1 MNFNNYLKYVKGHGP
16 NTNSDTLSFTDRFM
30 MAFGRRLTEVGVP
43 LIDKIIDSDF
53 YVNADSATIEL
64 AIESDDYELDFAD
77 YNLKIKFDTDLFD
90 DKYDEADDENIRVK
104 VTYKKATSV
113 NDTHDLDPFV
123 SIEKKELR
131 TYLTGLMSWIDYA
144 ARTGIVFDDQIMKNF
159 LIHDN
164 ELSSYVQDGISR
176 IGIKNIK
183 LNILV
188 ITAISLI
195 EKVGFFD
202 DMAKVDVD
210 EYLDDDEDEDGMV
223 LPYELPDE
231 DEDIPEEYRSA
242 EPGPAAH
249 PDDGNTKADSSAES
263 GI

>member
-16 NTNSDTLSFTDRFM
+16 NTNSETLSFTDRFM
-30 MAFGRRLTEVGVP
+30 MAFGRRLADVGVP
-43 LIDKIIDSDF
+43 KLDKIIESDF
-53 YVNADSATIEL
+53 YINADSTTIEL
-64 AIESDDYELDFAD
+64 EIVSDDYELYFAD

-90 DKYDEADDENIRVK
+90 DKYDEEDEEEIRVK
-104 VTYKKATSV
+104 VSYKKASSV
-113 NDTHDLDPFV
+113 DDTHDLAPSV

-131 TYLTGLMSWIDYA
+131 TYLTSLMGWIDYA
-144 ARTGIVFDDQIMKNF
+144 ASTGIIFNDETIKNF
-159 LIHDN
+159 TIIDDAVG
-164 ELSSYVQDGISR
+164 SYIQDGISR
-176 IGIKNIK
+176 IGVNNIK

-210 EYLDDDEDEDGMV
+210 DYLDDYDDDED
-223 LPYELPDE
+223 DE
-231 DEDIPEEYRSA
+231 DDDEEDIPEEYRSA

-249 PDDGNTKADSSAES
+249 PDDGNTQADASAES